1 MKRTKI
7 ISIALL
13 SLLVIGVASAIG
25 YNLFTATSHFEVEEG
40 IEIGYWTGTDWAS
53 LDVSSGT
60 FDLGTST
67 INPGE
72 TDSFILRGRNIA
84 SSGAIDLTL
93 EIGDVD
99 GLSHS
104 VECVAIGDV
113 DSIGLEYEG
122 AANTYHFKVVG
133 GNDWKSIKVN
143 TIAEGNLPIGAITF
157 NNTITRDN
165 VLSSYGNVCP

>member
-7 ISIALL
+7 ISIVLL
-13 SLLVIGVASAIG
+13 SLLVVGVASAIG

-40 IEIGYWTGTDWAS
+40 IEIEYDSGAGWVP
-53 LDVSSGT
+53 LDVSGGT

-84 SSGAIDLTL
+84 SSGAIDLML
-93 EIGDVD
+93 EIEHID

-104 VECVAIGDV
+104 VECVAGQSD
-113 DSIGLEYEG
+113 GLEYKG
-122 AANTYHFKVVG
+122 TADTYHFKVVG
-133 GNDWKSIKVN
+133 GNGWKSIKVN
-143 TIAEGNLPIGAITF
+143 TIADGNLPIGAITF
-157 NNTITRDN
+157 DNVITRDN
-165 VLSSYGNVCP
+165 VLSNYGKNC

>member
-1 MKRTKI
+1 MNKRTKI
-7 ISIALL
+7 ISIVML
-13 SLLVIGVASAIG
+13 SLLAVGIVSAVG
-25 YNLFTATSHFEVEEG
+25 YGLFTATSHFEVKEG
-40 IEIGYWTGTDWAS
+40 IEIEYDSGAGWIP
-53 LDVSSGT
+53 LDVSGGT

-84 SSGAIDLTL
+84 SSGAIDLIL
-93 EIGDVD
+93 EIGDVN

-104 VECVAIGDV
+104 IECVAGQSD
-113 DSIGLEYEG
+113 GLEYKG
-122 AANTYHFKVVG
+122 TANTYHFKVVG

-157 NNTITRDN
+157 DNVITRDN
-165 VLSSYGNVCP
+165 VLSSYGNTC